1 MTGVPEGPWWGAGRA
16 HFNFGGGQGR
26 TSILTTGG
34 GSPATQIS
42 GGLGL
47 IYVFTNGHPQGGF
60 LPLPVISRQSNQ
72 LCKASDFRAY
82 RVPLLSGKDDL
93 HVYISLIT

>member
-1 MTGVPEGPWWGAGRA
+1 MTGFPEGPWWGAGRA
-16 HFNFGGGQGR
+16 HFSFGGGQGR
-26 TSILTTGG
+26 ATGG

-42 GGLGL
+42 GDLGL
-47 IYVFTNGHPQGGF
+47 IYVFTNGRPRGGF
-60 LPLPVISRQSNQ
+60 FPLPVISQQSNQ

-82 RVPLLSGKDDL
+82 RVPLLSGKDYL